1 VLTVD
6 SPHRRTAVVAI
17 GGNSL
22 IKDTQH
28 QSVRDQYIAAKET
41 CHHIVGMIRDGWNVV
56 ITHGNGPQVGF
67 ILRRSELAA
76 SELHEVP
83 LDVCGADTQ
92 GAIGYALQQNLY
104 NEFRRFHM
112 DRDAATVICQT
123 AVSADD
129 PAFTHPSKPIG
140 SFMDEEM
147 ADRRRQQGWD
157 LIEDSNRG
165 WRRVVAS
172 PTPIRIVEMAA
183 IRSLVDAGVVV
194 ITAGGGGIPVV
205 ADADGNFQGVPAV
218 IDKDLATA
226 LLATDLG
233 ADLLDGRRDDE
244 QVALDFGKP
253 EQRFVDRMTAS
264 EARGYLEAGTHFAAG
279 SMAPKV
285 QAVLNY
291 LDHGGQE
298 AIVTDPA
305 NVERALKGETGT
317 RFVPG

>member
-1 VLTVD
+1 
-6 SPHRRTAVVAI
+6 
-17 GGNSL
+17 
-22 IKDTQH
+22 
-28 QSVRDQYIAAKET
+28 
-41 CHHIVGMIRDGWNVV
+41 
-56 ITHGNGPQVGF
+56 
-67 ILRRSELAA
+67 
-76 SELHEVP
+76 
-83 LDVCGADTQ
+83 
-92 GAIGYALQQNLY
+92 
-104 NEFRRFHM
+104 M

-123 AVSADD
+123 EVSADD

-233 ADLLDGRRDDE
+233 ADLLVISTAIE

-253 EQRFVDRMTAS
+253 EAALRRPDDGLGGSGVPRGRDSLRRRKHGSQGAGCPQLPRSRGPGGHRDRPRQRR
-264 EARGYLEAGTHFAAG
+264 AGTQGRDRHTLRARLSKG
-279 SMAPKV
+279 RRS
-285 QAVLNY
+285 L
-291 LDHGGQE
+291 
-298 AIVTDPA
+298 A
-305 NVERALKGETGT
+305 NVTPPACSASGCSRGHLSSEVISSEL
-317 RFVPG
+317 